1 MIRKHSESFI
11 AESSG
16 RVDKVAS
23 ESGMVPRPAFSHPS
37 AVIIVNG
44 RKAKKSQKVEVGDE
58 VKVEWDEEVFEG
70 LEAEDIPLSVL
81 YEDDDILVIDK
92 AQGMVV
98 HPGAGV
104 YSGTLANALLS
115 RYGSD
120 FSTSDDESRPG
131 IVHRL
136 DKDTSGVMVIAR
148 SIESHH
154 ALQEEFASHEA
165 IKHYAAIAKGF
176 FPERR
181 MVIDAPLERDPR
193 DRKRYMVTREGRGKS
208 AVTELSVIASDHRY
222 SLLDVRIYTGRT
234 HQIRVHLSSIGHPV
248 LGDPIYSSRD
258 KAFPDATLMLHSAS
272 LSIRHPRT
280 GVEMTFRAPLP
291 ERFIRTLG
299 ALSLA
304 EAADAFK

>member
-37 AVIIVNG
+37 TLIMVNG
-44 RKAKKSQKVEVGDE
+44 RKAKKSQKVEAGDE
-58 VKVEWDEEVFEG
+58 IKVEWDEEVFEG

-131 IVHRL
+131 
-136 DKDTSGVMVIAR
+136 
-148 SIESHH
+148 HH

-165 IKHYAAIAKGF
+165 IKHYAAISKGF

-272 LSIRHPRT
+272 LAIRHPRT
-280 GVEMTFRAPLP
+280 GVEMTFCAPLP